1 MITPAFWRTFIPF
14 SIVAVP
20 TYIPSNSAGGF
31 PSRERIS
38 SDWAYLLRHPALEYW
53 YYAIHSLSEGL
64 QLSSSINQSTNPPTN
79 HSLSPASSPLHLFP
93 LCLYFSLHP
102 SITYTVPCLSP
113 PAPRHLLIAKMSP
126 PVAPAWLGY
135 DGVCLSPYQSH
146 PSLLHQRPRLRT
158 TTLRLWGQCQP
169 RGSRRSKIE
178 FCEVHLGWGN
188 VSHKKTNV
196 VSIDRKQTI

>member
-1 MITPAFWRTFIPF
+1 MFHFEVQFSLDICPRVGLLDHMITPAFWRTFIPF

-93 LCLYFSLHP
+93 LLSPFLFTSLHHLHSSLSLSPCPPDTYSLRKWVPQWHLHGLGMMEFAFHHISHILLYFTRGQDSEPQH
-102 SITYTVPCLSP
+102 S
-113 PAPRHLLIAKMSP
+113 
-126 PVAPAWLGY
+126 GY
-135 DGVCLSPYQSH
+135 EASANQEAQGDQ
-146 PSLLHQRPRLRT
+146 
-158 TTLRLWGQCQP
+158 
-169 RGSRRSKIE
+169 K
-178 FCEVHLGWGN
+178 
-188 VSHKKTNV
+188 
-196 VSIDRKQTI
+196 